1 MITLKMEWEWD
12 AISNGRASLLYN
24 EFSFHKLKESFCH
37 SGQQSTEQQSNGQ
50 TQLPFDIVKLNL
62 HVYVEAQNAI
72 EAPYTQPL
80 LYYCYFP
87 N

>member
-12 AISNGRASLLYN
+12 AISNGRAFLLYN

-50 TQLPFDIVKLNL
+50 TQLPFDIVKLN
-62 HVYVEAQNAI
+62 
-72 EAPYTQPL
+72 
-80 LYYCYFP
+80 
-87 N
+87 